1 MFIPL
6 GNCGENS
13 QACKRNKLYHISVEQ
28 EVTSSHWKVVCK
40 QRLHCFDTTGESVYH
55 IKPQPHAGPGIY
67 GAFLLYN
74 WRSSIVYHVC
84 RWSVTSSNRNYF
96 LVKLR
101 EENIVGCV
109 AFWKKFVVSRL
120 VLQSAWLA
128 SLKYLYF
135 FYIITEKYNIWNI
148 FTNSNVS

>member
-1 MFIPL
+1 MFHFVSLPL
-6 GNCGENS
+6 IHLKKLCIIKFTFCGIHFYGFWQMQS
-13 QACKRNKLYHISVEQ
+13 P
-28 EVTSSHWKVVCK
+28 
-40 QRLHCFDTTGESVYH
+40 VYH